1 MRFSL
6 PTSMPFETSRRA
18 VRASVILAQGA
29 DTVKSSFDV
38 SCALS
43 TNRAFTSPRWTIA
56 VLTRYIE
63 LKQMKGKSKSYIDD
77 KLLSLERDFPRLS
90 AAFVYIRR
98 EYELPPSRLAATTQT
113 PSSSA
118 STPTI
123 TTPRLEEDPA
133 PPYLGDVP
141 SYESSSGDM
150 DEGMEVD
157 EEWPNEKSQ
166 AEDDGGGDSEPDM
179 REFVN
184 EEALEEER
192 S

>member
-1 MRFSL
+1 M
-6 PTSMPFETSRRA
+6 
-18 VRASVILAQGA
+18 
-29 DTVKSSFDV
+29 
-38 SCALS
+38 
-43 TNRAFTSPRWTIA
+43 
-56 VLTRYIE
+56 
-63 LKQMKGKSKSYIDD
+63 
-77 KLLSLERDFPRLS
+77 
-90 AAFVYIRR
+90 YIRR
-98 EYELPPSRLAATTQT
+98 EYELPPSRLAAQIQT

-157 EEWPNEKSQ
+157 DEWPDEKGDGREFTNE
-166 AEDDGGGDSEPDM
+166 DG

-184 EEALEEER
+184 DEEDEDLEDR
-192 S
+192 P